1 MKPTKYRNMNKGELM
16 SEKTFYI
23 TTPIYYPSGNL
34 HIGHT
39 YTTVAADTI
48 TRFKKLQGYDTYFL
62 TGTDE
67 HGQKIEKVAAEAGVA
82 PQAYVDGIVTGIK
95 NLWDTMNISYDQFIR
110 TTDPEHEKTIQRIF
124 KKLYD
129 QGDIYKSNYEGWYC
143 TPCESFWTES
153 QLVDGNCPDCGR
165 PVEKAAEEAYFFK
178 MSKYADDLLKHI
190 EDHPHFI
197 QPESRKNEMINNFIK
212 PGLQDLCVS
221 RTSFTWGVPVD
232 FDPGHVVYVWID
244 ALPNYISALG
254 YLNDKPDLMEKY
266 WPADVHLVG
275 KDIIRFHTIYWP
287 IILMALKLPLP
298 KQVYGH
304 GWILLKGGKMSKSV
318 GNVVD
323 PVVLVDKYGVDALRY
338 HVLREMS
345 YGSDGVYNEDLLVS
359 HINSDLANDLGN
371 LLSRTLAMTDKYF
384 GGIIPKQREKEA
396 IDSELIDLAEKTPG
410 IVSDYMD
417 KLDFSRAL
425 EEIWKLV
432 SRSNKYIDE
441 TQPWVL
447 GKSPEK
453 QARLAQVM
461 YNLTESLR
469 IVTVLISA
477 AMPET
482 ARKIGQQ
489 LNCPAECLTWN
500 SIQQFGG
507 YPEGLKIERCDA
519 LFPRIELEKKA
530 EQPVKEAKVK
540 PEKAKKEND
549 NATPEELPEGLITI
563 DDFAKVQLRVAEV
576 VACEPHPDAD
586 RLLVLQLMVGQEKR
600 QVVSGIAKYYAP
612 ADLVGK
618 TVILVAN
625 LKPVNLRGL
634 ESNGMILAATKGKKL
649 SLVTVDGIPS
659 GGKVS

>member
-1 MKPTKYRNMNKGELM
+1 M

-165 PVEKAAEEAYFFK
+165 AVEKASEEAYFFK

-384 GGIIPKQREKEA
+384 GGIIPKEREKEA

-489 LNCPAECLTWN
+489 LNCPAACLTWD

-530 EQPVKEAKVK
+530 EQPLKEEKVK

>member
-165 PVEKAAEEAYFFK
+165 AVEKASEEAYFFK

-396 IDSELIDLAEKTPG
+396 IDSELIDLAEKTPAL
-410 IVSDYMD
+410 VSDYMD

-469 IVTVLISA
+469 IITVLISA

-489 LNCPAECLTWN
+489 LNCPAECLTWD

-530 EQPVKEAKVK
+530 EQPLKEEKVK

>member
-1 MKPTKYRNMNKGELM
+1 MNKGELM

>member
-1 MKPTKYRNMNKGELM
+1 M

-384 GGIIPKQREKEA
+384 GGIIPKEREKEA

-530 EQPVKEAKVK
+530 EQPLKEEKVK
-540 PEKAKKEND
+540 LEKAKKEND

>member
-1 MKPTKYRNMNKGELM
+1 M

-48 TRFKKLQGYDTYFL
+48 TRFKKQLGYETYFL

-67 HGQKIEKVAAEAGVA
+67 HGQKIQKVAEEAGVT
-82 PQAYVDGIVTGIK
+82 PKAYVDKIVDGIK
-95 NLWDTMNISYDQFIR
+95 SLWKTMDIDYDQFIR
-110 TTDPEHEKTIQRIF
+110 TTDPEHEKTIQKIF
-124 KKLYD
+124 KKLYEK
-129 QGDIYKSNYEGWYC
+129 GDIYKSSYEGLYC

-153 QLVDGNCPDCGR
+153 QLVDGKCPDCGR
-165 PVEKAAEEAYFFK
+165 PVDKASEEAYFFK
-178 MSKYADDLLKHI
+178 MSKYANRLLAYI
-190 EDHPHFI
+190 EENPDFI

-221 RTSFTWGVPVD
+221 RTSFSWGVPVD

-254 YLNDKPDLMEKY
+254 YLNDKADLMDKF

-287 IILMALKLPLP
+287 IILMALELPLP
-298 KQVYGH
+298 KKVYGH

-345 YGSDGVYNEDLLVS
+345 YGADGIYNEDLLVS

-371 LLSRTLAMTDKYF
+371 LLSRTLAMTEKYF
-384 GGIIPKQREKEA
+384 NGVIPAQKEA
-396 IDSELIDLAEKTPG
+396 GEFDQELIDLAVATPKN
-410 IVSDYMD
+410 VEDYMN

-447 GKSPEK
+447 GKDPEK
-453 QARLAQVM
+453 QGRLAMVM
-461 YNLTESLR
+461 YNLTECLR
-469 IVTVLISA
+469 IVTVLVASS
-477 AMPET
+477 MPET
-482 ARKIGQQ
+482 AKKMGQQ
-489 LNCPAECLTWN
+489 LNCPIDLLTWE
-500 SIQQFGG
+500 SVQSFGA
-507 YPEGLKIERCDA
+507 YPEGVTVSRCEP
-519 LFPRIELEKKA
+519 LFPRIELKKEDKAEKSEQKNKPAKDDKKA
-530 EQPVKEAKVK
+530 
-540 PEKAKKEND
+540 KAASSEV
-549 NATPEELPEGLITI
+549 ASSQEELPEGLITI
-563 DDFAKVQLRVAEV
+563 DDFAKVELKVAEV
-576 VACEPHPDAD
+576 VDCKPHPDAD
-586 RLLVLQLMVGQEKR
+586 RLLVLKLKVGQEER
-600 QVVSGIAKYYAP
+600 QVVSGIAKYYQP
-612 ADLVGK
+612 DDLIGK

-625 LKPVNLRGL
+625 LKPVELRGVT
-634 ESNGMILAATKGKKL
+634 SNGMILAATKGKKL

>member
-1 MKPTKYRNMNKGELM
+1 M

-23 TTPIYYPSGNL
+23 STPIYYPSGNL

-48 TRFKKLQGYDTYFL
+48 TRFKKLKGYDAYLL

-67 HGQKIEKVAAEAGVA
+67 HGQKIQKVAEEAGMT
-82 PQAYVDGIVTGIK
+82 PQAYVDDIVAGIK
-95 NLWDTMNISYDQFIR
+95 TLWDTMNINYDQFIR

-124 KKLYD
+124 KKLHD

-143 TPCESFWTES
+143 TPCESFWTEG
-153 QLVDGNCPDCGR
+153 QIVEGNCPDCGR
-165 PVEKAAEEAYFFK
+165 PVEKASEEAYFFK
-178 MSKYADDLLKHI
+178 MSKYADHLLKHI
-190 EDHPHFI
+190 EEHPGFI

-254 YLNDKPDLMEKY
+254 YLNDKPDLMDRY

-287 IILMALKLPLP
+287 IILMALELPLP
-298 KQVYGH
+298 KKVYGH

-323 PVVLVDKYGVDALRY
+323 PVVLVNKYGVDALRY
-338 HVLREMS
+338 HVLREMN

-371 LLSRTLAMTDKYF
+371 LLSRTLAMTVKYF
-384 GGIIPKQREKEA
+384 DGVIPKERETGEFDEEIIA
-396 IDSELIDLAEKTPG
+396 LAEKTPG
-410 IVSDYMD
+410 IVSEFMD

-425 EEIWKLV
+425 EEIWKLI

-447 GKSPEK
+447 GKDPEK
-453 QARLAQVM
+453 KARLAQVL

-469 IVTVLISA
+469 IVTVLISS

-482 ARKIGQQ
+482 GGKIAEQ
-489 LNCPAECLTWN
+489 LKCPDDYLTWE
-500 SIQQFGG
+500 SIQVFGG
-507 YPEGLKIERCDA
+507 YPEGIKVERGEV
-519 LFPRIELEKKA
+519 LFPRIELEKKEDA
-530 EQPVKEAKVK
+530 S
-540 PEKAKKEND
+540 KKENKKEVKKEMLKD
-549 NATPEELPEGLITI
+549 KEELPEGLITI
-563 DDFAKVQLRVAEV
+563 DDFARVELRVAEI
-576 VACEPHPDAD
+576 VACEVHPDAD

-600 QVVSGIAKYYAP
+600 QVVSGIAKYYKP
-612 ADLVGK
+612 EELVGK

>member
-1 MKPTKYRNMNKGELM
+1 M

-48 TRFKKLQGYDTYFL
+48 TRYKKLKGYDTYFL

-67 HGQKIEKVAAEAGVA
+67 HGQKIEKVAQEAGA
-82 PQAYVDGIVTGIK
+82 SPKEYVDGIVSGIK
-95 NLWDTMNISYDQFIR
+95 DLWDTMDINYDQFIR
-110 TTDPEHEKTIQRIF
+110 TTDPEHEKTIQKIF

-129 QGDIYKSNYEGWYC
+129 QGDIYKSNYEGSYC

-165 PVEKAAEEAYFFK
+165 PVEKASEEAYFFK
-178 MSKYADDLLKHI
+178 MSKYADDLLKYM
-190 EDHPHFI
+190 EEHPDFI
-197 QPESRKNEMINNFIK
+197 QPVSRKNEMINNFIK

-298 KQVYGH
+298 KKIYGH

-323 PVVLVDKYGVDALRY
+323 PVELVAKYGVDALRY
-338 HVLREMS
+338 HVLREMNF
-345 YGSDGVYNEDLLVS
+345 GSDGIYNEDLLVS

-371 LLSRTLAMTDKYF
+371 LLSRTIAMTDKYF
-384 GGIIPKQREKEA
+384 DGIIPTKRVTGEFDA
-396 IDSELIDLAEKTPG
+396 ELIELAEKTPG
-410 IVSDYMD
+410 NVDHYMEA
-417 KLDFSRAL
+417 LDFSRGL
-425 EEIWKLV
+425 EEIWKLI
-432 SRSNKYIDE
+432 SRTNKYIDE
-441 TQPWVL
+441 TKPWIL
-447 GKSPEK
+447 GKEPESK
-453 QARLAQVM
+453 GRLAQVM

-469 IVTVLISA
+469 IVTVLIGP
-477 AMPET
+477 AMPKT
-482 ARKIGQQ
+482 AEKIKKQ
-489 LNCPAECLTWN
+489 LNCPEEAMTWE
-500 SIQQFGG
+500 SIQKFGG
-507 YPEGLKIERCDA
+507 YPESIQVKRCEP
-519 LFPRIELEKKA
+519 LFPRIELEKKD
-530 EQPVKEAKVK
+530 EKGQKKKMKQEEKQKQKEKQ
-540 PEKAKKEND
+540 EN
-549 NATPEELPEGLITI
+549 NENELPEGLITI
-563 DDFAKVQLRVAEV
+563 DDFDKVKLRVAEV
-576 VACEPHPDAD
+576 IGCEAHPDAD
-586 RLLVLQLMVGQEKR
+586 RLLVFQLMIGKEKR
-600 QVVSGIAKYYAP
+600 QVVSGIAKYYKP
-612 ADLVGK
+612 EELIGK
-618 TVILVAN
+618 HLIVVEN
-625 LKPVNLRGL
+625 LKPIMLRGM
-634 ESNGMILAATKGKKL
+634 ESCGMILSASKGKKL
-649 SLVTVDGIPS
+649 SVVTVDGIPS
-659 GGKVS
+659 GGKVN

>member
-1 MKPTKYRNMNKGELM
+1 M

-48 TRFKKLQGYDTYFL
+48 TRFKKLKGYDTYFL

-67 HGQKIEKVAAEAGVA
+67 HGQKIEKIAAEAGVA
-82 PQAYVDGIVTGIK
+82 PQDYVDGIVTGIK
-95 NLWDTMNISYDQFIR
+95 NLWDTMNINYDQFIR

-165 PVEKAAEEAYFFK
+165 PVEKASEEAYFFK

-190 EDHPHFI
+190 EANPDFI

-244 ALPNYISALG
+244 ALPNYVSALG
-254 YLNDKPDLMEKY
+254 YLNDKPNLMDRY

-287 IILMALKLPLP
+287 IILMALELPLP

-371 LLSRTLAMTDKYF
+371 LLSRTLAMTEKYF
-384 GGIIPKQREKEA
+384 GGIIPKEREKEA
-396 IDSELIDLAEKTPG
+396 IDDEIIELAEKTPG

-447 GKSPEK
+447 GKTPEK

-461 YNLTESLR
+461 YNLTECLR

-482 ARKIGQQ
+482 ARKIGEQ
-489 LNCPAECLTWN
+489 LKCPEACLTWD

-507 YPEGLKIERCDA
+507 YPEGIKIERCDA
-519 LFPRIELEKKA
+519 LFPRIELEKK
-530 EQPVKEAKVK
+530 EEKPVKEAKTK
-540 PEKAKKEND
+540 DKKEAKANSESQ
-549 NATPEELPEGLITI
+549 EELPEGLITI

-612 ADLVGK
+612 ADLIGK

>member
-1 MKPTKYRNMNKGELM
+1 M

-48 TRFKKLQGYDTYFL
+48 TRFKKLKGYDTYFL

-67 HGQKIEKVAAEAGVA
+67 HGQKIQKVAEAAGIE
-82 PQAYVDGIVTGIK
+82 PLAYVDGIVTGIK
-95 NLWDTMNISYDQFIR
+95 DLWNTMNINYDQFIR
-110 TTDPEHEKTIQRIF
+110 TTDPQHEKTIQRIF

-165 PVEKAAEEAYFFK
+165 PVEKASEEAYFFK
-178 MSKYADDLLKHI
+178 MSKYADQLLQYI
-190 EDHPHFI
+190 EENPHFI

-221 RTSFTWGVPVD
+221 RTSFSWGVPVD

-254 YLNDKPDLMEKY
+254 YLNDKPDLMDKY

-384 GGIIPKQREKEA
+384 GGVIPKERETET
-396 IDSELIDLAEKTPG
+396 IDSELLELAEKTPQL
-410 IVSDYMD
+410 VSDYMD

-425 EEIWKLV
+425 EEIWKLI

-447 GKSPEK
+447 GKNPEK

-461 YNLTESLR
+461 YNLTECLR

-482 ARKIGQQ
+482 AQKIAVQ
-489 LNCPAECLTWN
+489 LNCPEACLTWD
-500 SIQQFGG
+500 SIQKFGA
-507 YPEGLKIERCDA
+507 YPEDVQIKRGEA
-519 LFPRIELEKKA
+519 LFPRIELVKKEAVKKEVKAEPQKKDVKKA
-530 EQPVKEAKVK
+530 
-540 PEKAKKEND
+540 PELNE
-549 NATPEELPEGLITI
+549 PLPEGLITI

-576 VACEPHPDAD
+576 VACEAHPDAD

-600 QVVSGIAKYYAP
+600 QVVSGIAKYYQP

-625 LKPVNLRGL
+625 LKPVMLRGL

-649 SLVTVDGIPS
+649 SLVTVEGIPS

>member
-67 HGQKIEKVAAEAGVA
+67 HGQKIEKVAAEAGIA

-165 PVEKAAEEAYFFK
+165 AVEKASEEAYFFK

-396 IDSELIDLAEKTPG
+396 IDSELIDLAEKTPVL
-410 IVSDYMD
+410 VSDYMD

-530 EQPVKEAKVK
+530 EQPVKEAKA
-540 PEKAKKEND
+540 EKAKKEKECK
-549 NATPEELPEGLITI
+549 TPEELPEGLITI

>member
-1 MKPTKYRNMNKGELM
+1 M
-16 SEKTFYI
+16 SDKTFYI

-48 TRFKKLQGYDTYFL
+48 TRFKKLKGYDTYLL

-67 HGQKIEKVAAEAGVA
+67 HGQKIEKAAAAAGVS
-82 PQAYVDGIVTGIK
+82 PKEYVDGVVAGIK
-95 NLWDTMNISYDQFIR
+95 NLWDTMNINYDQFIR

-129 QGDIYKSNYEGWYC
+129 QGDIYKSNYEGMYC

-165 PVEKAAEEAYFFK
+165 PVEKASEEAYFFK
-178 MSKYADDLLKHI
+178 MSKYADDLLKYI
-190 EDHPHFI
+190 EENPDFI

-221 RTSFTWGVPVD
+221 RTSFSWGVPVD

-254 YLNDKPDLMEKY
+254 YLNDKPDLMNRY

-298 KQVYGH
+298 KKVYGH

-323 PVVLVDKYGVDALRY
+323 PVTLVDKYGVDALRY
-338 HVLREMS
+338 HVLREMN

-371 LLSRTLAMTDKYF
+371 LLSRTLAMTEKYF
-384 GGIIPKQREKEA
+384 DGIIPAEREKGEFD
-396 IDSELIDLAEKTPG
+396 DSLIELAKKTPEV
-410 IVSDYMD
+410 VSEYMD

-425 EEIWKLV
+425 EEIWKLI

-447 GKSPEK
+447 GKDPEK
-453 QARLAQVM
+453 KGRLAQVM
-461 YNLTESLR
+461 YNLTECLR
-469 IVTVLISA
+469 IVTVLISS
-477 AMPET
+477 AMPQT
-482 ARKIGQQ
+482 AEKMTVQ
-489 LNCPAECLTWN
+489 LNCPSDCLTWE
-500 SIQQFGG
+500 SIQKFGG
-507 YPEGLKIERCDA
+507 FPEGIAVKRSEA
-519 LFPRIELEKKA
+519 LFPRIEFNKKEEATKENKKTENKKA
-530 EQPVKEAKVK
+530 A
-540 PEKAKKEND
+540 KENSE
-549 NATPEELPEGLITI
+549 ALPEGLITI
-563 DDFAKVQLRVAEV
+563 DDFARVKLRVAEI
-576 VACEPHPDAD
+576 VACERHPDAD
-586 RLLVLQLMVGQEKR
+586 RLLVLQLMVGLEKR
-600 QVVSGIAKYYAP
+600 QVVSGIAKYYKP
-612 ADLVGK
+612 EELVGK

-625 LKPVNLRGL
+625 LKPVNLRGI

-649 SLVTVDGIPS
+649 SLVTVEGIPS

>member
-1 MKPTKYRNMNKGELM
+1 
-16 SEKTFYI
+16 
-23 TTPIYYPSGNL
+23 
-34 HIGHT
+34 
-39 YTTVAADTI
+39 
-48 TRFKKLQGYDTYFL
+48 
-62 TGTDE
+62 
-67 HGQKIEKVAAEAGVA
+67 
-82 PQAYVDGIVTGIK
+82 
-95 NLWDTMNISYDQFIR
+95 
-110 TTDPEHEKTIQRIF
+110 
-124 KKLYD
+124 
-129 QGDIYKSNYEGWYC
+129 
-143 TPCESFWTES
+143 
-153 QLVDGNCPDCGR
+153 
-165 PVEKAAEEAYFFK
+165 
-178 MSKYADDLLKHI
+178 
-190 EDHPHFI
+190 
-197 QPESRKNEMINNFIK
+197 
-212 PGLQDLCVS
+212 
-221 RTSFTWGVPVD
+221 
-232 FDPGHVVYVWID
+232 
-244 ALPNYISALG
+244 
-254 YLNDKPDLMEKY
+254 
-266 WPADVHLVG
+266 
-275 KDIIRFHTIYWP
+275 
-287 IILMALKLPLP
+287 
-298 KQVYGH
+298 
-304 GWILLKGGKMSKSV
+304 
-318 GNVVD
+318 
-323 PVVLVDKYGVDALRY
+323 
-338 HVLREMS
+338 
-345 YGSDGVYNEDLLVS
+345 
-359 HINSDLANDLGN
+359 
-371 LLSRTLAMTDKYF
+371 
-384 GGIIPKQREKEA
+384 
-396 IDSELIDLAEKTPG
+396 
-410 IVSDYMD
+410 D

-447 GKSPEK
+447 GKNPEK

-482 ARKIGQQ
+482 ARKIGEQ
-489 LNCPAECLTWN
+489 LKCPADCLTWD
-500 SIQQFGG
+500 SIQKFGG

-519 LFPRIELEKKA
+519 LFPRIELEKKV
-530 EQPVKEAKVK
+530 EQPGKEAKAK

-549 NATPEELPEGLITI
+549 SASPEELPEGLITI

>member
-1 MKPTKYRNMNKGELM
+1 M
-16 SEKTFYI
+16 SKKTFYI

-48 TRFKKLQGYDTYFL
+48 TRFKKLKGYDTYFL

-67 HGQKIEKVAAEAGVA
+67 HGQKIQKVAEEAGVA
-82 PQAYVDGIVTGIK
+82 PQDYVDGIVTGIK
-95 NLWDTMNISYDQFIR
+95 NLWDTMNINYDQFIR

-165 PVEKAAEEAYFFK
+165 PVEKASEEAYFFK

-190 EDHPHFI
+190 EANPDFI

-212 PGLQDLCVS
+212 PGLTDLCVS

-254 YLNDKPDLMEKY
+254 YLNDKPDLMDRY

-287 IILMALKLPLP
+287 IILMALELPLP

-371 LLSRTLAMTDKYF
+371 LLSRTLAMTEKYF
-384 GGIIPKQREKEA
+384 GGIIPQEREPEA
-396 IDSELIDLAEKTPG
+396 IDNEIIELAEKTPG

-447 GKSPEK
+447 GKTPEK

-461 YNLTESLR
+461 YNLTECLR

-482 ARKIGQQ
+482 ARKIGEQ
-489 LNCPAECLTWN
+489 LKCPEECLTWD
-500 SIQQFGG
+500 SIQKFGG
-507 YPEGLKIERCDA
+507 YPEGLQIERCDA
-519 LFPRIELEKKA
+519 LFPRIELEKKE

-540 PEKAKKEND
+540 TEKAKKESKPD
-549 NATPEELPEGLITI
+549 SESQEELPEGLITI

-612 ADLVGK
+612 EDLVGK

>member
-1 MKPTKYRNMNKGELM
+1 M

-48 TRFKKLQGYDTYFL
+48 TRFKKQLGYETYFL

-67 HGQKIEKVAAEAGVA
+67 HGQKIQKVAEEAGVT
-82 PQAYVDGIVTGIK
+82 PKAYVDNIVDGIK
-95 NLWDTMNISYDQFIR
+95 SLWKTMDIDYDQFIR
-110 TTDPEHEKTIQRIF
+110 TTDPEHEKTIQKIF
-124 KKLYD
+124 KKLYEK
-129 QGDIYKSNYEGWYC
+129 GDIYKSSYEGLYC

-153 QLVDGNCPDCGR
+153 QLVDGKCPDCGR
-165 PVEKAAEEAYFFK
+165 PVDKASEEAYFFK
-178 MSKYADDLLKHI
+178 MSKYADRLLAYI
-190 EDHPHFI
+190 EENPDFI

-221 RTSFTWGVPVD
+221 RTSFSWGVPVD

-254 YLNDKPDLMEKY
+254 YLNDKPDLMDKF

-287 IILMALKLPLP
+287 IILMALELPLP
-298 KQVYGH
+298 RKVYGH

-345 YGSDGVYNEDLLVS
+345 YGADGIYNEDLLVS

-371 LLSRTLAMTDKYF
+371 LLSRTLAMTEKYF
-384 GGIIPKQREKEA
+384 NGVIPAQKEA
-396 IDSELIDLAEKTPG
+396 GDFDQELIDLAVNTPKN
-410 IVSDYMD
+410 VENYMN

-447 GKSPEK
+447 GKDPEK
-453 QARLAQVM
+453 QGRLAMVM
-461 YNLTESLR
+461 YNLTECLR
-469 IVTVLISA
+469 IVTVLVASS
-477 AMPET
+477 MPET
-482 ARKIGQQ
+482 AKKMGQQ
-489 LNCPAECLTWN
+489 LNCPIDLLTWE
-500 SIQQFGG
+500 SIQGFGA
-507 YPEGLKIERCDA
+507 YPEGVTVSRCEP
-519 LFPRIELEKKA
+519 LFPRIELKKEDKA
-530 EQPVKEAKVK
+530 EKSEQKNKQAKDD
-540 PEKAKKEND
+540 EKAKDPSGE
-549 NATPEELPEGLITI
+549 ATSSQEELPEGLITI
-563 DDFAKVQLRVAEV
+563 DDFAKVELKVAEV
-576 VACEPHPDAD
+576 IECKPHPDAD
-586 RLLVLQLMVGQEKR
+586 RLLVLKLKVGQEER
-600 QVVSGIAKYYAP
+600 QVVSGIAKYYQP
-612 ADLVGK
+612 DDLLGK
-618 TVILVAN
+618 IVILVAN
-625 LKPVNLRGL
+625 LKPVELRGIT
-634 ESNGMILAATKGKKL
+634 SNGMILAATKGKKL

>member
-1 MKPTKYRNMNKGELM
+1 MNKGELM

-165 PVEKAAEEAYFFK
+165 AVEKASEEAYFFK

-396 IDSELIDLAEKTPG
+396 IDSELIDLAEKTPAL
-410 IVSDYMD
+410 VSDYMD

-469 IVTVLISA
+469 IITVLISA

-489 LNCPAECLTWN
+489 LNCPAECLTWD

-530 EQPVKEAKVK
+530 EQPLKEEKVK

>member
-1 MKPTKYRNMNKGELM
+1 M

-48 TRFKKLQGYDTYFL
+48 TRFKKLKGYDTYFL

-67 HGQKIEKVAAEAGVA
+67 HGQKIEKIAAEAGVA
-82 PQAYVDGIVTGIK
+82 PQDYVDGIVTGIK
-95 NLWDTMNISYDQFIR
+95 NLWDTMNINYDQFIR

-165 PVEKAAEEAYFFK
+165 PVEKASEEAYFFK

-190 EDHPHFI
+190 EANPDFI

-254 YLNDKPDLMEKY
+254 YLNDKPDLMDRY

-287 IILMALKLPLP
+287 IILMALELPLP

-371 LLSRTLAMTDKYF
+371 LLSRTLAMTEKYF
-384 GGIIPKQREKEA
+384 GGIIPKEREKEA
-396 IDSELIDLAEKTPG
+396 IDNEIIELAEKTPG

-447 GKSPEK
+447 GKTPEK

-461 YNLTESLR
+461 YNLTECLR

-482 ARKIGQQ
+482 ARKIGEQ
-489 LNCPAECLTWN
+489 LKCPENCLTWD

-507 YPEGLKIERCDA
+507 YPEGLQIERCDA
-519 LFPRIELEKKA
+519 LFPRIELEKK
-530 EQPVKEAKVK
+530 EEKPVKEAKPK
-540 PEKAKKEND
+540 TEKNIKENKPD
-549 NATPEELPEGLITI
+549 SESQEELPEGLITI

-612 ADLVGK
+612 EDLVGK